1 MKIIIDLQACQSL
14 SRYRGIGRYSHDLF
28 KELARKLLNEE
39 HELIILLNQDL
50 PHSHLSDLFLEFYEK
65 LGLLLSTS
73 KYYHRVLQMT
83 KNSFRRLASEVMR
96 EFFIADLHPDVVLNT
111 TFLVD
116 GWNDDTTSSIGS
128 SSKAFTNFIIHYDFI
143 PLAIPY
149 AYLPE
154 GEYKNF
160 YMQKVAFLTK
170 ADHLLAISNY
180 SSDEAIK
187 FLQLNDTKISTIS
200 FGLDKTKFEKN

>member
-14 SRYRGIGRYSHDLF
+14 SRYRGIGRYSHELF

-65 LGLLLSTS
+65 TGFAIEYFKILSPCS
-73 KYYHRVLQMT
+73 ADDK

-116 GWNDDTTSSIGS
+116 GWNDDTTSSIG
-128 SSKAFTNFIIHYDFI
+128 A
-143 PLAIPY
+143 
-149 AYLPE
+149 
-154 GEYKNF
+154 
-160 YMQKVAFLTK
+160 
-170 ADHLLAISNY
+170 
-180 SSDEAIK
+180 
-187 FLQLNDTKISTIS
+187 
-200 FGLDKTKFEKN
+200 